1 MTTDIFRYFW
11 EIFQLICMTSSKGK
25 KSTNLGSHQCHS
37 HWLQIHPYCY
47 RLFNH
52 KHQNEHHNYSIANTN
67 QHQVPEISFFVVT
80 FAAKITEP
88 ITIEH
93 DPVVKGEKCGLKEL
107 GFCFVRRTIFPN
119 KRASCYFLR
128 LTKEGKKKPF
138 LTCFI

>member
-11 EIFQLICMTSSKGK
+11 EIFQLICMTSIKGT

-37 HWLQIHPYCY
+37 HPFILIVIPSSII
-47 RLFNH
+47 NI
-52 KHQNEHHNYSIANTN
+52 KTNTTTSIANTN

-93 DPVVKGEKCGLKEL
+93 DPAVKGEKCGLKEL